1 MALPSPLGSP
11 VLIGGPACG
20 VASALRHHPK
30 TQRGEA
36 VPHLPQPPYPS
47 PFHRSIPEPP
57 CPPHPLPAGSP
68 STIDPAPARCGSDV
82 VIIAAILASLG
93 AVLAAAVLSAV
104 GYGGMHGAML
114 GGTRP
119 WGPRENTPSSAPSAK
134 RWSEG
139 DVFKT

>member
-1 MALPSPLGSP
+1 MALPSPHGSP
-11 VLIGGPACG
+11 VLVGGPACG

-36 VPHLPQPPYPS
+36 VPQLPQPHYPS
-47 PFHRSIPEPP
+47 PSHRSIPEPP
-57 CPPHPLPAGSP
+57 CPPYPLPAGSL
-68 STIDPAPARCGSDV
+68 STIDPAPTRCGSNV

-114 GGTRP
+114 GGDASV
-119 WGPRENTPSSAPSAK
+119 GPLGGHPLLSPISKEM
-134 RWSEG
+134 E
-139 DVFKT
+139 